1 MLKLKEWTVLFCG
14 YLKESTCPVLLWG
27 GGKRGKMR
35 EERLTPRKLQILKA
49 IVDAHIE
56 NGDPVGS
63 RYLSE
68 MTELTCSPATIRNEM
83 AELEQ
88 MGYLIQPHT
97 SAGRIP
103 SEMGYR
109 LYVDALIRQYSD
121 TRSEIDSIREQLRC
135 KLTEMDEILAE
146 ASRIASTCSD
156 YTGIAFKSGASSAR
170 VSRFAGVYLG
180 PREFLL
186 VLTFEGDIVKTK
198 TVHVDITIDEDTVRR
213 FTEALNLY
221 LVNLTGSEI
230 NMPLQMRIEALMG
243 GKGGIVHP
251 SLKVICEAMN
261 ELDSSD
267 LRLEGITKLLQY
279 PEYSDMARFRGLLG
293 PDLLVGI
300 GYSVVDEVCELLQ
313 GDRLLARLASD
324 TRRVVHNDGGE
335 NERHGKYTAVK
346 ALDDSRRD
354 HERRN
359 YRRVAAGHSA
369 VAPKT
374 LDVNLL
380 RDAGIYYRL
389 DYLCQKPGDKRDHNA
404 RISNKVDQKIHIFL
418 PLSEAAACRRRL
430 FFIFL

>member
-1 MLKLKEWTVLFCG
+1 M
-14 YLKESTCPVLLWG
+14 
-27 GGKRGKMR
+27 
-35 EERLTPRKLQILKA
+35 TPRKLQILKA

-83 AELEQ
+83 AELEE

-121 TRSEIDSIREQLRC
+121 TRSEIDTIREQLRC

-156 YTGIAFKSGASSAR
+156 YTGIAFKSGAGSAR
-170 VSRFAGVYLG
+170 VNRFAGVYLG
-180 PREFLL
+180 QREFLL

-198 TVHVDITIDEDTVRR
+198 TVHVDVNIDEDTVRR
-213 FTEALNLY
+213 FVEALNLY
-221 LVNLTGSEI
+221 LVNITGAEI

-243 GKGGIVHP
+243 TRGGIVHP

-279 PEYSDMARFRGLLG
+279 PEYSDMSRFRGLLG
-293 PDLLVGI
+293 VLEEKEKLMDVISSHTTGDDGIHVYIGTESDSDVMQGTTLIFKNVRVGNSRVAVGVI
-300 GYSVVDEVCELLQ
+300 GPKRMNYSKVIGMINSLASSIDSMYTD
-313 GDRLLARLASD
+313 GSPRLLS
-324 TRRVVHNDGGE
+324 GFE
-335 NERHGKYTAVK
+335 
-346 ALDDSRRD
+346 DD
-354 HERRN
+354 
-359 YRRVAAGHSA
+359 
-369 VAPKT
+369 
-374 LDVNLL
+374 
-380 RDAGIYYRL
+380 I
-389 DYLCQKPGDKRDHNA
+389 
-404 RISNKVDQKIHIFL
+404 
-418 PLSEAAACRRRL
+418 
-430 FFIFL
+430 